1 MLHSRVEQFNV
12 TIMVTFTFLRQIW
25 PPLEGV
31 TVLIAQAPAEAIHD
45 DHIDRWKVY
54 PGPRQIVFFRLPMML
69 FLHTHNDN
77 ELEARSFV
85 ESCVLRA
92 AAELLGREP
101 WELAPDQYRPY

>member
-1 MLHSRVEQFNV
+1 
-12 TIMVTFTFLRQIW
+12 
-25 PPLEGV
+25 
-31 TVLIAQAPAEAIHD
+31 VLIAQAPAEAIHD